1 MIRIFGAFAGG
12 KYDTKIRLDDLARC
26 LEQPGTTVWVDLD
39 SPTTDEVDAVARIL
53 NFHPLAVEDCVH
65 YVELPKIDEFED
77 HAFIV
82 THGLRLNDKGEVEK
96 VELDCF
102 LGRNFLVT
110 SHLDPSRSV
119 SSLRDRVERGPE
131 LLSRGADFLLHSI
144 LDVQVD
150 NYMPLIDR
158 FDGEVD
164 RLEDE
169 ILERPR
175 HDLLGEILQ
184 LRRQVVAIRRS
195 LGPQREVLGRL
206 ARHDLPFVSP
216 RCSIYFRDI
225 YDHVVRVHE
234 MLEGVRDLIGALMES
249 YRSQISQRLNE
260 AMHRLTTVSTI
271 FLPMTFVASIYGMN
285 FHHMPELDW
294 RYGYPVAL
302 AIMAAIGV
310 GFYSFFRMKRW
321 I

>member
-1 MIRIFGAFAGG
+1 MIRIYGAFAGG
-12 KYDTKIRLDDLARC
+12 KSDVAIGLDDLARRI
-26 LEQPGTTVWVDLD
+26 EQPGAVIWVVLD
-39 SPTTDEVDAVARIL
+39 RPTTDEVDAVAAIL
-53 NFHPLAVEDCVH
+53 HFHPLAVEDCIH

-77 HAFIV
+77 HAFII
-82 THGLRLNDKGEVEK
+82 THGLRLNDEGEVEK

-119 SSLRDRVERGPE
+119 SALREKVERNPE
-131 LLSRGADFLLHSI
+131 LLSRGADFILHALL
-144 LDVQVD
+144 DAQVD

-158 FDGEVD
+158 FDADVD

-175 HDLLGEILQ
+175 AELLGEILA
-184 LRRQVVAIRRS
+184 LRRQVISVRRS

-206 ARHDLPFVSP
+206 ARHDLAFVSP
-216 RCSIYFRDI
+216 RCSIYFRDV

-234 MLEGVRDLIGALMES
+234 MLEGVRDMVGALMES
-249 YRSQISQRLNE
+249 YRSTISQKLNE
-260 AMHRLTTVSTI
+260 VIHRLTTISTI
-271 FLPMTFVASIYGMN
+271 FLPMTFVASIFGMN
-285 FHHMPELDW
+285 FHHMPELAW
-294 RYGYPVAL
+294 AYGYPYAL
-302 AIMAAIGV
+302 TLMFGIGT
-310 GFYSFFRMKRW
+310 GFFFFFRAKRW